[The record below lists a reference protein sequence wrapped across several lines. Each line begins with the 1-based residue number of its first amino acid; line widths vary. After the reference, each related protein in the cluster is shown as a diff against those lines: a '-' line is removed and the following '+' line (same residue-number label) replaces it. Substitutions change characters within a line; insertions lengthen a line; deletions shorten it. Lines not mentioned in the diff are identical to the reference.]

1 MKDIFRENQIVAVY
15 GTLKKGY
22 GNHRLLESS
31 TFIGSGET
39 VNKYRLCISGLPFLI
54 AGESS
59 EGHNIDVEVYDCNA
73 FEMYDLDLLEGHPR
87 FYKRE
92 LTEVKVNGESVSAWV
107 YFVPDNQNY
116 NSGEYFKTYSGRREL
131 QEK

>member
-31 TFIGSGET
+31 TFIGSG
-39 VNKYRLCISGLPFLI
+39 
-54 AGESS
+54 
-59 EGHNIDVEVYDCNA
+59 DVEVYDCNA